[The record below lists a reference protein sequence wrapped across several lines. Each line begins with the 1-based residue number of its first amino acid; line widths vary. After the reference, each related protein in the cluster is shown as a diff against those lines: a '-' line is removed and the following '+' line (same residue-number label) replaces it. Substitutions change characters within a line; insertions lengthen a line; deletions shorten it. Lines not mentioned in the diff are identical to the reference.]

1 MARCAAAIRLPPRL
15 GMMDAMEQ
23 ERIAFALPDWA
34 CARVASAGP
43 LADDESRMR
52 FVIEL
57 SREQIV
63 RGTGGPFAAAV
74 FETETGRLVA
84 AGVNLV
90 EPARNSVLH
99 AEVVALMLAE
109 QRVGS
114 YSLSAAGQPSCELVT
129 SSTPCAMCLGAVL
142 WSGVRR
148 LVCAARTE
156 DVQAIGFDEGP
167 VFPESFAHLERRGV
181 AVVRDVCRDEAAE
194 VLREYARS
202 GGLIYNG

>member
-1 MARCAAAIRLPPRL
+1 
-15 GMMDAMEQ
+15 MDRD
-23 ERIAFALPDWA
+23 RIAFALPEWA
-34 CARVASAGP
+34 RARAASAAP
-43 LADDESRMR
+43 LPDDEARMR
-52 FVIEL
+52 FVIDL

-74 FETETGRLVA
+74 FEAASGRLVA
-84 AGVNLV
+84 GGVNLV
-90 EPARNSVLH
+90 EPARNSMLH

-109 QRVGS
+109 QHVGS
-114 YSLSAAGQPSCELVT
+114 YSLSGAGTTRYELVT

-167 VFPESFAHLERRGV
+167 VFPESFAHLERRGI
-181 AVVRDVCRDEAAE
+181 AIVRDVCRDEAVE
-194 VLREYARS
+194 VLRAYAKS